1 MLWSSTFLAPDRLR
15 ELPSAQLSAPHRG
28 SNWRTMSRRTRKLDT
43 PRLLVN
49 FWLPV
54 LVYVGIIF
62 SLSAQ
67 ANLRPPV
74 PFTMSDKVLHLLEYG
89 ALGFLLARALT
100 ATLRALSPLGIALV
114 ALSIGIAIGT
124 ADECFQA
131 TVPGRDSSAL
141 DLAADTA
148 GLAIAQ
154 LVYRLLT
161 RG

>member
-1 MLWSSTFLAPDRLR
+1 L
-15 ELPSAQLSAPHRG
+15 
-28 SNWRTMSRRTRKLDT
+28 SRRTRRLDA

-54 LVYVGIIF
+54 LVYVGIVF

-67 ANLRPPV
+67 PNLRAPV
-74 PFTMSDKVLHLLEYG
+74 PLTFSDKLLHLIEYG
-89 ALGFLLARALT
+89 VLGLLLARALT
-100 ATLRALSPLGIALV
+100 ASLRSLSPLGIALV
-114 ALSIGIAIGT
+114 AMSVGIAIGT

-131 TVPGRDSSAL
+131 TVPGRESSAL

-148 GLAIAQ
+148 GLALAQ
-154 LVYRLLT
+154 IVFRLIS